1 MKKLFALLL
10 AAAMILSM
18 AACGS
23 GTSSGNNATTPN
35 ETNGEAVATDG
46 TANDPTALNLSGKKL
61 VIGTQ
66 AKAAACMCMLLRNW
80 ECLRMPVWM

>member
-46 TANDPTALNLSGKKL
+46 TANDPTALNLSGKSWSSVPRQRL
-61 VIGTQ
+61 R
-66 AKAAACMCMLLRNW
+66 ACMCMLLRNW
-80 ECLRMPVWM
+80 DCLRMPVWM

>member
-66 AKAAACMCMLLRNW
+66 AKAAGLYVYVAQELGLF
-80 ECLRMPVWM
+80 

>member
-1 MKKLFALLL
+1 MKRGFRFDSFEYVFIQKMEGNQMKKLFALLL

-35 ETNGEAVATDG
+35 ETNGEAVTTDG

-61 VIGTQ
+61 VIGT
-66 AKAAACMCMLLRNW
+66 
-80 ECLRMPVWM
+80 

>member
-35 ETNGEAVATDG
+35 ETNGEAVTTDG
-46 TANDPTALNLSGKKL
+46 TANDPTALNLS
-61 VIGTQ
+61 
-66 AKAAACMCMLLRNW
+66 AKSWSSAPRQRLRACMCMLLRNW
-80 ECLRMPVWM
+80 DCLRMPVWM